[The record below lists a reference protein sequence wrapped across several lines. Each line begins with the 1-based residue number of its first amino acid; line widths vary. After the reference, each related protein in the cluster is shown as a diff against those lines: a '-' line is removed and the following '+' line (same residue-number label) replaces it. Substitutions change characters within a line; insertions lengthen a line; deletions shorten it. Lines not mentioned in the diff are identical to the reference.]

1 MDNRLLDLLE
11 RLTEWR
17 HARPPNCKGRIP
29 AEIWS
34 EAVEL
39 AHSRGLAPI
48 SKALC
53 LDYASLKKRMG
64 LFSSRPAVRPSA
76 GAHSWSMIP

>member
-1 MDNRLLDLLE
+1 MDNRLLDLVE

-17 HARPPNCKGRIP
+17 DARPPNCKGRIP

-39 AHSRGLAPI
+39 AHSKGIAPI
-48 SKALC
+48 RISLRGTVATVLTRTRLPRSLTSPSK
-53 LDYASLKKRMG
+53 
-64 LFSSRPAVRPSA
+64 P
-76 GAHSWSMIP
+76 